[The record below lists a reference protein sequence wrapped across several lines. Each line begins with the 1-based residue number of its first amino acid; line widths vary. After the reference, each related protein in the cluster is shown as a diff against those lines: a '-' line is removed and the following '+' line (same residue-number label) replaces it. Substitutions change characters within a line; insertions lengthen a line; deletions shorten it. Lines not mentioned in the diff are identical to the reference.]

1 MYLKSGEIKS
11 NDLKMIAK
19 DYYEKFEKRSGI
31 VSNFRKNS
39 IKKIEDGKE
48 SNLLKSL
55 DKNYAL
61 TINHLKKIDVYDS
74 LVSLKNGTH
83 TVAYA
88 IVSAH
93 SFREDKIVY
102 SIDDIIIHGEEFL
115 DDLANGEINIRKNI
129 YNKIVEFIQ
138 EMFEDVDDYFI
149 EFRMIDSADL
159 CELLYERGYK
169 VDNET
174 EEEPLHRLIQK
185 GNLIMSKYFA
195 LIKDDEDELRLT
207 RKQSKR

>member
-1 MYLKSGEIKS
+1 MNCNIPNINYPSWITDKTK
-11 NDLKMIAK
+11 
-19 DYYEKFEKRSGI
+19 KFIETEFS
-31 VSNFRKNS
+31 S
-39 IKKIEDGKE
+39 ILE
-48 SNLLKSL
+48 
-55 DKNYAL
+55 
-61 TINHLKKIDVYDS
+61 
-74 LVSLKNGTH
+74 
-83 TVAYA
+83 
-88 IVSAH
+88 
-93 SFREDKIVY
+93 RKIVV
-102 SIDDIIIHGEEFL
+102 

-185 GNLIMSKYFA
+185 GNLIMSKQFTR
-195 LIKDDEDELRLT
+195 IKDDEDELRLT